1 MERFKLKFGEPRYY
15 VNEKKKTV
23 TCVMTCRLTGNPTVM
38 EMLYVMRN
46 LESSEMYEY
55 NDIRYPFEIAA
66 TSKLYPGDTFNV
78 ETGKKVARAKAES
91 QAYLNTS
98 NKIGKL
104 IGKYFNM
111 VQNMYDEFY
120 TKSESVV
127 SHNDEYLEKF

>member
-38 EMLYVMRN
+38 EMLYVMSN
-46 LESSEMYEY
+46 LESPEAYD
-55 NDIRYPFEIAA
+55 NIRYNFEVSA
-66 TSKLYPGDTFNV
+66 TSKLYPGDTFDV

-98 NKIGKL
+98 NRIGKL